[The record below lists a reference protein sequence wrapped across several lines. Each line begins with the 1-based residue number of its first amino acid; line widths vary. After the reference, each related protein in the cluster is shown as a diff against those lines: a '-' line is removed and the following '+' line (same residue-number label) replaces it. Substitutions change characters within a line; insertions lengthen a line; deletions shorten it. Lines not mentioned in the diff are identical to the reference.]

1 MPLEDRDHA
10 VRLEPLTHEIS
21 KQPPEFGLVGEAI
34 AASEPSRKRLFE
46 EGPVVDTVDT
56 AEDLVDG
63 VPRDRRRDT
72 RLFYLPPDTQLAPP
86 AHGGFRMRNG
96 FRDTSIV
103 NRPLLAEPID
113 GSIDFVRL
121 VPLARAPLPDLGLG
135 ELATA
140 EHSKAVDVRAGS
152 GH

>member
-1 MPLEDRDHA
+1 VPRARCGVPLEDRDHA
-10 VRLEPLTHEIS
+10 VRLEPLTHQIA

-46 EGPVVDTVDT
+46 EGSVVDTVDT

-86 AHGGFRMRNG
+86 AHGGFR
-96 FRDTSIV
+96 
-103 NRPLLAEPID
+103 
-113 GSIDFVRL
+113 
-121 VPLARAPLPDLGLG
+121 
-135 ELATA
+135 
-140 EHSKAVDVRAGS
+140 
-152 GH
+152 